1 MGHPHPSKT
10 LRGSPSPRT
19 VKKSRLRRALPCR
32 AGSFLT
38 EGRHPIP
45 SPQKGRQGRAVR
57 WPRGQRA
64 GRHRGAKR
72 SGVTLTPPAETGVRK
87 EDAHAQVP
95 SRTGVTL
102 TRIPEGGT
110 PSPYLPFSEDSFPS
124 CIQQVDK
131 TQPDTPRNSSP
142 TNNGRE
148 GEMCYGAQ
156 ILRTT
161 AKPQQVVTTRL
172 LHCLQYQVPHL
183 SRLQRIHPRAYL
195 KLPSEVEPTRP
206 FRQAGR

>member
-1 MGHPHPSKT
+1 MPEGQEENCSNPDSHLVSHDSTNESLPCLTLLIGREAVFSWRYGRRWRRHPPPALYTSPSPNSRCPT
-10 LRGSPSPRT
+10 AATEGSPSPGA
-19 VKKSRLRRALPCR
+19 VGGQHQLPTFHYR
-32 AGSFLT
+32 
-38 EGRHPIP
+38 E
-45 SPQKGRQGRAVR
+45 
-57 WPRGQRA
+57 
-64 GRHRGAKR
+64 
-72 SGVTLTPPAETGVRK
+72 
-87 EDAHAQVP
+87 
-95 SRTGVTL
+95 
-102 TRIPEGGT
+102 T
-110 PSPYLPFSEDSFPS
+110 PSAGANTVGLES
-124 CIQQVDK
+124 Q
-131 TQPDTPRNSSP
+131 

-156 ILRTT
+156 ILRRK